1 MKRTRK
7 QQGVTLVELLVVM
20 VIMSIVTTMIIITW
34 IALQN
39 SYAFTV
45 DSTNQRVAARDTM
58 ARMVRELRDAQ
69 GSVTDSA
76 IISATAN
83 RVDFMTT
90 FNDPGGADNTG
101 VNRLT
106 RYQYVPSAETDPSA
120 ETITRTRDTNN
131 DGIIGPGDRT
141 TVLVHNVVNSSAPD
155 EYGNPPVFSYDY
167 YDANGDLQLALT
179 DPPDPSAIVSVHI
192 RVLVDLQ
199 PGHSPQL
206 MDLTSTAQLRNMRQM

>member
-7 QQGVTLVELLVVM
+7 QQGITLVELLVVM

-69 GSVTDSA
+69 GSVTDPA

-83 RVDFMTT
+83 CVDFMTT
-90 FNDPGGADNTG
+90 FNDPGADNTG

-106 RYQYVPSAETDPSA
+106 RYQYDPSA

-131 DGIIGPGDRT
+131 DGIGPGDRT
-141 TVLVHNVVNSSAPD
+141 TVLVHDVVNSSPG
-155 EYGNPPVFSYDY
+155 YGNPPVFRYDY
-167 YDANGDLQLALT
+167 YDADGNLQLDSTA
-179 DPPDPSAIVSVHI
+179 PPDPSAIVSVHI
-192 RVLVDLQ
+192 RVLVDLR
-199 PGHSPQL
+199 PGHSPQM

>member
-7 QQGVTLVELLVVM
+7 QEGVTLAELLVVM

-83 RVDFMTT
+83 RVEFMTT
-90 FNDPGGADNTG
+90 FNDPGADNTG

-106 RYQYVPSAETDPSA
+106 RYQYDPSA

-131 DGIIGPGDRT
+131 DGIGPGDRT
-141 TVLVHNVVNSSAPD
+141 TVLVHNVVNSSAPG
-155 EYGNPPVFSYDY
+155 YGNPPVFSYDY
-167 YDANGDLQLALT
+167 YDTDGNLHLAST
-179 DPPDPSAIVSVHI
+179 APPDPSAIVSVHI

-199 PGHSPQL
+199 PGHAPRL

>member
-7 QQGVTLVELLVVM
+7 QEGVTLVELLVVM

-76 IISATAN
+76 IISATEN

-90 FNDPGGADNTG
+90 FNDPGADTTG

-106 RYQYVPSAETDPSA
+106 RYQYDPSA
-120 ETITRTRDTNN
+120 ETITRTRDTINN
-131 DGIIGPGDRT
+131 DGIGPGDRT

-167 YDANGDLQLALT
+167 YDTDGNLHLASKA
-179 DPPDPSAIVSVHI
+179 PADPSAIVSVHI

-199 PGHSPQL
+199 PGHSPRL

>member
-1 MKRTRK
+1 MKRARK
-7 QQGVTLVELLVVM
+7 QQGITLVELLVVM

-90 FNDPGGADNTG
+90 FNDPGANNTG

-106 RYQYVPSAETDPSA
+106 RYQYDPSA

-131 DGIIGPGDRT
+131 DGIGPGDRT
-141 TVLVHNVVNSSAPD
+141 MVLVHNVVNGSAPG
-155 EYGNPPVFSYDY
+155 YGNPPVFSYDY
-167 YDANGDLQLALT
+167 YDADGNLHLAST
-179 DPPDPSAIVSVHI
+179 TPPDPTAIVSIHI

-199 PGHSPQL
+199 PGHSPRL